1 MVEGEE
7 RGACPSTRECSGWE
21 VLLGWDRVMSD
32 EAGVVGR
39 SGSYRRSLGRGA
51 TAVIML

>member
-1 MVEGEE
+1 MREKKEE
-7 RGACPSTRECSGWE
+7 YAPSTRECSGWE

-39 SGSYRRSLGRGA
+39 SGRYQRSLGRGA
-51 TAVIML
+51 TTIIML